1 MEEKENNTETKVE
14 EEKKEEQEIKN
25 PEEKKEE
32 TELKTEEKKE
42 ETELKTE
49 EKKEEEELK
58 TEEKKEEESKEEK
71 TEKTSNLSS
80 QKTELTKEEKEE
92 KEEKKKKKE
101 KEEIEKPKLEIRAR
115 SDPPF
120 DKIICKELT
129 EEANEEENFKC
140 FDCETS
146 PANWVCVYNGI
157 YLCAQCAGEHR
168 YFGPTISNLKFLLL
182 DNLNE
187 FEINLM
193 KLSGNK
199 RLKGLLNLYKVEFN
213 KDEKYLLFSSQL
225 LEYYRNVLYNKLAG
239 KAPPKP
245 PNQNKCLDMMDNV
258 KIVTRPFLEKVIVRS
273 DQEIKEELKKEEEKM
288 KEQEE
293 SKKDKCGLQ

>member
-1 MEEKENNTETKVE
+1 MEEKENNIETKDE
-14 EEKKEEQEIKN
+14 EEKKEEVKIE
-25 PEEKKEE
+25 
-32 TELKTEEKKE
+32 
-42 ETELKTE
+42 
-49 EKKEEEELK
+49 
-58 TEEKKEEESKEEK
+58 EEKKEEESKIEEK
-71 TEKTSNLSS
+71 KEEEKKVEEEQKVEEKKIEEQKVEEKKEEEKKVEEKKEETEKTSNLSS
-80 QKTELTKEEKEE
+80 DKVESNIE
-92 KEEKKKKKE
+92 E
-101 KEEIEKPKLEIRAR
+101 KEEIEKPKIEIRPR

-129 EEANEEENFKC
+129 EESNEEDNFKC

-199 RLKGLLNLYKVEFN
+199 RLKGLLKLYKVEFN

-258 KIVTRPFLEKVIVRS
+258 KIVTRPFLDKVIVRS
-273 DQEIKEELKKEEEKM
+273 EEEIKEDLK

-293 SKKDKCGLQ
+293 KLKEKEDKKKDKCGLQ

>member
-42 ETELKTE
+42 ESELKTE
-49 EKKEEEELK
+49 EKKEEESK
-58 TEEKKEEESKEEK
+58 EEKKEEESKEEK

-92 KEEKKKKKE
+92 KEEKKE

-140 FDCETS
+140 FDCETF

-245 PNQNKCLDMMDNV
+245 PNQNKCLDKLLLDL
-258 KIVTRPFLEKVIVRS
+258 FLRKLLLEVIR
-273 DQEIKEELKKEEEKM
+273 KLRKN
-288 KEQEE
+288 
-293 SKKDKCGLQ
+293 

>member
-32 TELKTEEKKE
+32 
-42 ETELKTE
+42 
-49 EKKEEEELK
+49 EKKEEEKKE
-58 TEEKKEEESKEEK
+58 EEKKEEESKEEK

-92 KEEKKKKKE
+92 KEEKKE

>member
-92 KEEKKKKKE
+92 KEEKKE

>member
-92 KEEKKKKKE
+92 KKE

-199 RLKGLLNLYKVEFN
+199 RLKGLLNLYKVDFN

-273 DQEIKEELKKEEEKM
+273 DHEIKEELKKEEEKM

>member
-1 MEEKENNTETKVE
+1 MEEKKEEIQSNNEEKKEEEPKIEEKKE
-14 EEKKEEQEIKN
+14 EEKKEEKPKIEEEKPLEKN
-25 PEEKKEE
+25 P
-32 TELKTEEKKE
+32 TTSELDT
-42 ETELKTE
+42 LNN
-49 EKKEEEELK
+49 
-58 TEEKKEEESKEEK
+58 
-71 TEKTSNLSS
+71 SNS
-80 QKTELTKEEKEE
+80 
-92 KEEKKKKKE
+92 
-101 KEEIEKPKLEIRAR
+101 EIEKSKKIEIRPR

-120 DKIICKELT
+120 DKILCKELT
-129 EEANEEENFKC
+129 EESNEEENFKC

-146 PANWVCVYNGI
+146 PANWICVYNGI

-199 RLKGLLNLYKVEFN
+199 RLKGLLKLYKVDFN

-245 PNQNKCLDMMDNV
+245 PNQSKCLDMMDNI

-273 DQEIKEELKKEEEKM
+273 DEDIKEDLKREEEEKI
-288 KEQEE
+288 
-293 SKKDKCGLQ
+293 KKDEEKKKEKCGLQ

>member
-25 PEEKKEE
+25 PEEKKE
-32 TELKTEEKKE
+32 
-42 ETELKTE
+42 
-49 EKKEEEELK
+49 
-58 TEEKKEEESKEEK
+58 EEKKEEESKEEK

-92 KEEKKKKKE
+92 KKE

-140 FDCETS
+140 FDCETF